1 MTAETAGVGGG
12 GSRVSV
18 RECACV
24 DKPCFSALCTHF
36 KTELFIWH
44 VCLPQVRREV
54 VFSTDTQE
62 LEAALQDLEE
72 VRDRVTEQL
81 ERDRTAAV
89 ELERDRGA
97 ELELERD
104 RAAAA
109 AEEEMERG
117 RAAIEKLE
125 RDMTEVAAVVE
136 QEMARTAVA
145 VEEEMD
151 RAAELELERDRAAV
165 AAAAEELERARAAA
179 EELVRERTAVSSE
192 EALDVD
198 KAALVELEM
207 EITVVEEIS
216 YRAEEVD
223 VIPVPRL
230 SEEQSQP
237 QTESSN
243 MDTEVR
249 ECPYSHRPPES
260 RVCMADYHLIRMLMT
275 SRSGD

>member
-1 MTAETAGVGGG
+1 M
-12 GSRVSV
+12 
-18 RECACV
+18 
-24 DKPCFSALCTHF
+24 
-36 KTELFIWH
+36 
-44 VCLPQVRREV
+44 CLPQVRREV

-145 VEEEMD
+145 VEEDMARTAVAVEEELD

-192 EALDVD
+192 EALDID

-243 MDTEVR
+243 MDTEVG

-260 RVCMADYHLIRMLMT
+260 RICMADNII
-275 SRSGD
+275 